1 MMRNIL
7 LYPIAAL
14 AVFTVACGGGPT
26 SPTTVAA
33 QSAATVV
40 TPTPAPEPA
49 PTPAPAPAPAPA
61 PSPAPAPGPAPAP
74 DPGTKFT
81 ARVDTIH
88 WYGAPLFGETFELTR
103 YSDRIVFGSVTLPIV
118 FQDARS
124 FIARNSEMTFNVID
138 SSWTFNGIAGMG
150 AGTLSR

>member
-14 AVFTVACGGGPT
+14 AVFSLACGGGPT
-26 SPTTVAA
+26 SPAPIAA

-40 TPTPAPEPA
+40 TPTPAPAP
-49 PTPAPAPAPAPA
+49 PTPVPSPDPAPAPA
-61 PSPAPAPGPAPAP
+61 PSPAPAPAPAP
-74 DPGTKFT
+74 DAGTKFT
-81 ARVDTIH
+81 AHVDTIH
-88 WYGAPLFGETFELTR
+88 WYGAPLFGATFELTR

-118 FQDARS
+118 FQDERS

-138 SSWTFNGIAGMG
+138 STWTFNGIAGTG